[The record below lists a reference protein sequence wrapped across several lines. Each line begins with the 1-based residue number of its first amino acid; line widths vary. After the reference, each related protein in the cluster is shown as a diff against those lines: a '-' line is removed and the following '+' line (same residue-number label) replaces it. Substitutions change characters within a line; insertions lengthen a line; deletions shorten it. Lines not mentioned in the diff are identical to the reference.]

1 MAGELIRQ
9 SLSFIQLF
17 LVNIVARV
25 LIPTK
30 AELLG
35 FLAAEGNEY
44 HYSRS
49 HDRFFSDRGPAG
61 KWYRINYR
69 QNAIEFTNV
78 EPVIQQRFYDLLV
91 KVYGKQKSSFGS
103 RYRIRI
109 RRKHMVSDLLHHSR
123 LGSLQWQVPSEVLKS
138 KDEKVK
144 AAWCRGYADGD
155 GTARPYE
162 VDFDSTNR
170 SGLEQVQDL
179 LQSLGISSKL
189 RGPYLRG
196 PYLDRFTLA
205 IPKKNLPRYAELIG
219 FNHPPRKHRLHEALK
234 KTPVDR
240 EP

>member
-1 MAGELIRQ
+1 LDPA
-9 SLSFIQLF
+9 
-17 LVNIVARV
+17 
-25 LIPTK
+25 K

-49 HDRFFSDRGPAG
+49 HDRFFADRGPAG

-91 KVYGKQKSSFGS
+91 KAFGKQKSSFGR

-109 RRKHMVSDLLHHSR
+109 RQKKMVSDLLHHSR
-123 LGSLQWQVPSEVLKS
+123 LGSLQWQVPSEVLNS
-138 KDEKVK
+138 KNEKVK

-162 VDFDSTNR
+162 VDFDSANR
-170 SGLEQVQDL
+170 PGLEHVQGL
-179 LQSLGISSKL
+179 LQSLGISSRLK
-189 RGPYLRG
+189 GPYHRA
-196 PYLDRFTLA
+196 PYLDRFTLT
-205 IPKKNLPRYAELIG
+205 IPKKNLSRYSELIG
-219 FNHPPRKHRLHEALK
+219 FNHPSRKQRLYEALRK
-234 KTPVDR
+234 ETPVDR
-240 EP
+240 ES